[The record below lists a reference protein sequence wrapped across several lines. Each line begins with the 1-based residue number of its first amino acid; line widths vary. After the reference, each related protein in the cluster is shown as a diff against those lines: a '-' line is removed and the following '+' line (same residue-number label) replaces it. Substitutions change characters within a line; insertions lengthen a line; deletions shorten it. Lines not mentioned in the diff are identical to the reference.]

1 VCSLSST
8 SPRAVSRGV
17 LGLEVDACLGGA
29 REDDGLPVDDGEEGE
44 ARRDAQARTGVATQL
59 SHPLSRGC
67 AIVCTERVVVGS
79 GVLSARQCIGS
90 CRLLPVDT
98 YSHR

>member
-1 VCSLSST
+1 
-8 SPRAVSRGV
+8 V

-59 SHPLSRGC
+59 SHPLCRRSSTRIWHSSPGC
-67 AIVCTERVVVGS
+67 CIPAIT
-79 GVLSARQCIGS
+79 
-90 CRLLPVDT
+90 RLCATLQ
-98 YSHR
+98 

>member
-1 VCSLSST
+1 M
-8 SPRAVSRGV
+8 

-59 SHPLSRGC
+59 SHPLRRWSSTALYTGDYSAVRYSAVSRNANAGLW
-67 AIVCTERVVVGS
+67 ALAPS
-79 GVLSARQCIGS
+79 L
-90 CRLLPVDT
+90 CRTL
-98 YSHR
+98 